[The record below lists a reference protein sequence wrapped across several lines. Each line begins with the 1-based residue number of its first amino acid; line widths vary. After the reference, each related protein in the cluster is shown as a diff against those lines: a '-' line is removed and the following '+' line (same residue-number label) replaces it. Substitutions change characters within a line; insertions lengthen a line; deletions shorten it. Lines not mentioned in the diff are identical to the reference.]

1 MIDSMINSIGI
12 LVCVLVII
20 GILIWR
26 IILLERGIAQLDD
39 RVKELEGTD

>member
-1 MIDSMINSIGI
+1 MTESIGI

-26 IILLERGIAQLDD
+26 IILLERGIAQLND